1 MRLKADETYFLYSEG
16 GASFL
21 SKETITIVEVRLS
34 RIELRKKVTKP
45 T

>member
-1 MRLKADETYFLYSEG
+1 MKSWEAYFLYSEEG
-16 GASFL
+16 TSFRN
-21 SKETITIVEVRLS
+21 KETIIIVEVKLS